1 MSSAFFDQAVFCYF
15 STGVEEKSQ
24 DKRVAIQYG
33 LCCAGIQ
40 YGLAFYFPHPQI
52 CWSLSLY
59 IYITSSTT
67 SPIEPLARAIGERS
81 FASQKLW

>member
-1 MSSAFFDQAVFCYF
+1 MVCAVLEYSMVWPFIFRTHKY
-15 STGVEEKSQ
+15 
-24 DKRVAIQYG
+24 AG
-33 LCCAGIQ
+33 L
-40 YGLAFYFPHPQI
+40 
-52 CWSLSLY
+52 SLSIY